1 MVHYEWYIFLPMS
14 KSASDIAL
22 HEIYKSILNWSL
34 HMIASKSK
42 FNKAKRC
49 HVFIFSDLEYK
60 TKTTKAENQ

>member
-1 MVHYEWYIFLPMS
+1 MVEYLPPMH
-14 KSASDIAL
+14 KAL
-22 HEIYKSILNWSL
+22 GLPLAPLKLDMEVFTYDRSL